1 LEENSKNRQVYF
13 VFLPA
18 CITFSTKSVMKK
30 LPTGIQSFS
39 KLRKDDYRRL
49 PGVAFTGEEVACRME
64 PLNASCNFPVYP
76 A

>member
-1 LEENSKNRQVYF
+1 
-13 VFLPA
+13 
-18 CITFSTKSVMKK
+18 MKK